1 MINSQLYFGI
11 VEDRADPL
19 KLGRCRVRIA
29 GLHTHDAVT
38 LPTEDLPWATV
49 LTPISS
55 EDTTIVAPREGT
67 EVAVQFLDYPVNQFP
82 VMIGKVPTI
91 PQAQAVFVDNLPTH
105 PTFKDE
111 LTPEGRNLPTN
122 SVEADGGTTGASVQ
136 VSSDTPNQ
144 LTTITESGYNNAEG
158 NKLKIIDLTAAKS
171 ALSLG
176 GVGSL
181 AQREVSLGGMIPSK
195 ADTLESLK
203 LQYGNYEEAAKEYV
217 AEIGRNLGS
226 ALPSDL
232 FDGKKS
238 VSEVLADLNESL
250 SELSLNDLMPKD
262 VTDAIDTFNFES
274 VSDYVLSTGS
284 EALGAI
290 KDEALTAYDNAVTV
304 ANNTIVSLEG
314 TFDSAL
320 NSLSSLT
327 EGLLSGLGDLVGLGV
342 ASLQSPE
349 QVVSAIGKGF
359 TASSMSEKNVGNIN
373 KIAELG
379 AKALNSTNFAEVGEG
394 LTPPINGAF
403 GGPNFGGA
411 SPVAE
416 KPSAFSTTDYPSGTT
431 RALNTTLPDWFTGD
445 RAKAEALIA
454 YAVNNF
460 GSWGITTVEAQAAF
474 LACVGA
480 ASNFA
485 IITESG
491 NYTLDELVKYFPK
504 TFGQDKEL
512 AKKYVNFV
520 DKGGSEEKFF
530 NLVYDPA
537 TDGQTIGNDDPD
549 DGYKYR
555 RCGYLSIVGKSAYE
569 KYGTLMSPAFK
580 SILGGADSIKDSMEA
595 CLNVAALS
603 FMYRLRLVPP
613 TAHPQFFYAAVK
625 AFGSTERNFDARL
638 AERFYANFYGAQT
651 QNLYATN
658 DRTAGSTIVPNSY
671 MGSMQ
676 PNAQGGTTG
685 LGFQDPN
692 NKYPYQR
699 ETNESSIPR
708 LAKGDIRD
716 TIVTLKEQ
724 SRALGIPIAL
734 NGGTWNQP
742 HSSYGGRYPFNS
754 VKQTESGHVI
764 EVDDT
769 PGKER
774 LHTYHRSGTFEEID
788 QSGTKVTRIVGDGY
802 TIVDRNGFVSIDGVA
817 DVTVS
822 GNVNVYCRSD
832 ANIQVEGSAN
842 MEIGG
847 SMNLGVAKDFNLAVQ
862 GNLSMWANGTFN
874 LQSATHGHILAK
886 QNLYVAGT
894 EELHAESDHRLFVL
908 SKQAMDV
915 ASYETFKLRND
926 GTTDVHLVGETSVQT
941 DSLVT
946 IQHNDSVREYIKG
959 DHHVL
964 VEGNVLD
971 TANGNYDFR
980 VEGSRKDRVG
990 SSHDLFV
997 SGALTTEAGGAYGLK
1012 SRAGLNLQSTSAL
1025 NVNSAS
1031 ALNLQSGASTSI
1043 LAGGSIGLDGTA
1055 VNLNSGTAGPAGS
1068 ASSASQAQKAGSVE
1082 GAENAE
1088 DAVKALIHGMIPPVI
1103 GNPLYPRIDPIEIPE
1118 PVGEE
1123 EFSVETPEEAQ
1134 SPIATSSMNYSTSI
1148 DGATNTLEG
1157 CYASITPNSL
1167 TGAEP
1172 ANIAEIMS
1180 CGRFT
1185 ADYRVSEHF
1194 TLGMFFDGGFN
1205 VRHKLVPQAGL
1216 TVNEIVANISRLA
1229 NNVLEPYLSVL
1240 PNGIDGYGKQWRI
1253 TSGFRMN
1260 VSAPA
1265 NRGSD
1270 HWRGRAV
1277 DIQLTGRN
1285 KRQHWELVQKLE
1297 PLVPY
1302 DQLLLEYRGR
1312 NSVWIHTGFRE
1323 NGCRHQAF
1331 TMVNDRKYRDG
1342 FVLLA

>member
-11 VEDRADPL
+11 VEDRNDPL

-29 GLHTHDAVT
+29 GLHTHDMAI

-49 LTPISS
+49 LSPISN
-55 EDTTIVAPREGT
+55 EDTTLVAPREGT
-67 EVAVQFLDYPVNQFP
+67 EVAVQFLDYPINQFP
-82 VMIGKVPTI
+82 VVIGKVPTI
-91 PQAQAVFVDNLPTH
+91 PQKQSVFVDNIPTH
-105 PTFKDE
+105 PEFKDE
-111 LTPEGRNLPTN
+111 LTPAGRKLPTN
-122 SVEADGGTTGASVQ
+122 ATEADGGIAASVP
-136 VSSDTPNQ
+136 VASDTPNQ
-144 LTTITESGYNNAEG
+144 VATATEQGYNTAEG
-158 NKLKIIDLTAAKS
+158 NKLKIVDLTATQS
-171 ALSLG
+171 ALTLG
-176 GVGSL
+176 GTG
-181 AQREVSLGGMIPSK
+181 AYTQRSMSLGGMIPTKS
-195 ADTLESLK
+195 DTLEKLK
-203 LQYGNYEEAAKEYV
+203 LEYGNVEDAAKGYI
-217 AEIGRNLGS
+217 AEIGKNLKS
-226 ALPSDL
+226 SLPSDL

-238 VSEVLADLNESL
+238 LSEVLGELNASL
-250 SELSLNDLMPKD
+250 SELSLSDIMPKD
-262 VTDAIDTFNFES
+262 VTDAIDTLNFES
-274 VSDYVLSTGS
+274 VSDYVLELGGETLDGLKK
-284 EALGAI
+284 EAL
-290 KDEALTAYDNAVTV
+290 EVYDNAVTV
-304 ANNTIVSLEG
+304 ANNTIVSLEQS
-314 TFDSAL
+314 FDSTL
-320 NSLSSLT
+320 NSLSSLADN
-327 EGLLSGLGDLVGLGV
+327 LLSGVGDIVGLGV
-342 ASLQSPE
+342 SALQNPE

-359 TASSMSEKNVGNIN
+359 TASAMSEKNIGNIN

-379 AKALNSTNFAEVGEG
+379 VKALNSTNFAEVGEG

-403 GGPNFGGA
+403 GGPNYGGA
-411 SPVAE
+411 EPVAE
-416 KPSAFSTTDYPSGTT
+416 KPSAFSTEDYPQGAT
-431 RALNTTLPDWFTGD
+431 RDLNTTLPNWFSGD
-445 RAKAEALIA
+445 AAKAEALIK
-454 YAVNNF
+454 YAVANF
-460 GSWGITTVEAQAAF
+460 GSWGITTIEAQASF

-480 ASNFA
+480 ASNFE
-485 IITESG
+485 IQTESA
-491 NYTLDELVKYFPK
+491 NYTLDELIKYYPK
-504 TFGQDKEL
+504 TFGADRSL
-512 AKKYVNFV
+512 AKKYVNFA

-530 NLVYDPA
+530 SLVYDPA
-537 TDGQTIGNDDPD
+537 TDGQSLGNDDPE
-549 DGYKYR
+549 DGYRYR
-555 RCGYLSIVGKSAYE
+555 RCGYLSIVGKSAYT
-569 KYGTLMSPAFK
+569 KYGTLLSPSFK
-580 SILGGADSIKDSMEA
+580 NILSGADAIKDSMEA
-595 CLNVAALS
+595 CLNVSALA

-638 AERFYANFYGAQT
+638 AERYYAHFYGAQT
-651 QNLYATN
+651 QALYSTQ
-658 DRTAGSTIVPNSY
+658 DRTAGSTVVPNSY
-671 MGSMQ
+671 YGSMQ
-676 PNAQGGTTG
+676 ENPQGGSTG
-685 LGFQDPN
+685 VGYQDPN

-699 ETNESSIPR
+699 ERNESSIPR

-724 SRALGIPIAL
+724 QRTLGVPVAL

-742 HSSYGGRYPFNS
+742 HSSYGARYPYNS

-774 LHTYHRSGTFEEID
+774 IHTYHRSGTFEEID

-802 TIVDRNGFVSIDGVA
+802 TIVDRNGFISIDGNA
-817 DVTVS
+817 DVTVA

-842 MEIGG
+842 MQVGG

-862 GNLSMWANGTFN
+862 GNLSMWANGSFN

-894 EELHAESDHRLFVL
+894 EELHLESDQRVFAL
-908 SKQAMDV
+908 SKQAMDIV
-915 ASYETFKLRND
+915 SYESFKLRND
-926 GTTDVHLVGETSVQT
+926 GTTDVHLLGQASIQV
-941 DSLVT
+941 DSDLLG
-946 IQHNDSVREYIKG
+946 QYNANVRENIKG

-964 VEGNVLD
+964 VEGSVLN
-971 TANGNYDFR
+971 TANGNYDLR

-997 SGALTTEAGGAYGLK
+997 SGALTTEAGGAFGLK

-1043 LAGGSIGLDGTA
+1043 LAGGNVGIDGTA
-1055 VNLNSGTAGPAGS
+1055 VNLNSGTAGSAGS
-1068 ASSASQAQKAGSVE
+1068 AASASQAQKAGSVD
-1082 GAENAE
+1082 GAQNAE

-1134 SPIATSSMNYSTSI
+1134 SSLATASMEYSTSI

-1157 CYASITPNSL
+1157 GYCAVTPNGL

-1172 ANIAEIMS
+1172 ENIAEILS
-1180 CGRFT
+1180 CGKFT
-1185 ADYRVSEHF
+1185 ADYKVSEHF

-1216 TVNEIVANISRLA
+1216 SVNEIVANISRLA